1 MNIKYIHIFFFIIN
15 LETIDKM
22 IHFHEK
28 QTKYYL
34 GNYKSIIINN
44 SDDEENMS
52 VKKEIIKNKS
62 IIDLYSFTTVTLL
75 SGIFMILPLLSIF
88 VYIYYI

>member
-1 MNIKYIHIFFFIIN
+1 MKKFFHFLIKF

-34 GNYKSIIINN
+34 NNYSSIIVNN

-52 VKKEIIKNKS
+52 IKKEIIKNKS
-62 IIDLYSFTTVTLL
+62 IIDLYSFTSVTLL
-75 SGIFMILPLLSIF
+75 SGIFMVLPLLSVF
-88 VYIYYI
+88 VNILI